1 MLAWTTLVPD
11 SRMSV
16 SAQSLGVCRF
26 TVELPPYTTSE
37 VLGSQGPKATLTLL
51 DSSGSLPSA
60 QWKRGLLT
68 GADEAS

>member
-11 SRMSV
+11 SRMNV

-51 DSSGSLPSA
+51 ELTGSMPSA
-60 QWKRGLLT
+60 QWKMDLLT
-68 GADEAS
+68 RADEAS